1 MRICDLRE
9 KISEALASKHWLIR
23 RLERK
28 RRRLE
33 DAFFEV
39 VAYNPLKDDPLKE
52 AVAAGPPAA

>member
-1 MRICDLRE
+1 M
-9 KISEALASKHWLIR
+9 R

-33 DAFFEV
+33 DAFFDV
-39 VAYNPLKDDPLKE
+39 VRQDDPLKKDPLKE